1 MKPRLR
7 FLYSV
12 QWVEG
17 RTGHDHP
24 ERLTHPYAVRSS
36 SALSLADRSCPLFE
50 LILRTTPVLVLPWIA
65 LSVARRNRTARQEP
79 SRAEAVTRDKGA
91 WS

>member
-24 ERLTHPYAVRSS
+24 ERLTRPYAVRSS
-36 SALSLADRSCPLFE
+36 SALSLADRSCPLLE
-50 LILRTTPVLVLPWIA
+50 LILRTTPVLVLPGS
-65 LSVARRNRTARQEP
+65 LYPSLDETARP
-79 SRAEAVTRDKGA
+79 VKNPAVQRQ
-91 WS
+91 